1 MFDLFGGLLQPT
13 HLIILAVLLAL
24 YLVPVLVA
32 RSRKCSATAGIAI
45 INIFLGWTF
54 LGWVVALT
62 WAAIGK
68 PRTA

>member
-1 MFDLFGGLLQPT
+1 MGDILQPT
-13 HLIILAVLLAL
+13 HLIIVAVMLTL
-24 YLVPVLVA
+24 YFVPVFVA

-62 WAAIGK
+62 WAAVGK
-68 PRTA
+68 TRTAATV